1 MREDHE
7 EAIIRNPAYGAAAF
21 WHLARSFSDQAEGRT
36 PMLAHFLLAEGM
48 LFHHRTVQKIRG
60 MNLDSGLLKAIS
72 EVPDIVAGLQ
82 GRVEDAMAEAL
93 RALQVGTAAGILLRE
108 HGGGLPTF
116 RAVGN
121 DLPKQIRRADGRLD
135 ETFAA
140 AKRLGAWYAME
151 GLPTLLHRLGV
162 RL

>member
-7 EAIIRNPAYGAAAF
+7 EIILRNPAFGAAAF
-21 WHLARSFSDQAEGRT
+21 WHLARSFSDHAEGRA

-48 LFHHRTVQKIRG
+48 LFHDRTVQKIRS
-60 MNLDSGLLKAIS
+60 MNLDSGLLKAVS
-72 EVPDIVAGLQ
+72 ELPDIVAGLQ

-93 RALQVGTAAGILLRE
+93 RALQVGTATGLLTRE
-108 HGGGLPTF
+108 HAGGLPTF

-135 ETFAA
+135 ETFGA
-140 AKRLGAWYAME
+140 AKRLGAWFAKE
-151 GLPTLLHRLGV
+151 SAPTLLNRLGV

>member
-7 EAIIRNPAYGAAAF
+7 EVVLRNPAYGAAAF

-36 PMLAHFLLAEGM
+36 PMLAHFLLAQGM
-48 LFHHRTVQKIRG
+48 LFHHRTVQKIRS

-108 HGGGLPTF
+108 HCGGLPTF

-140 AKRLGAWYAME
+140 AKRLGTWYAME

>member
-7 EAIIRNPAYGAAAF
+7 EVVLRNPAYGAAAF
-21 WHLARSFSDQAEGRT
+21 WHLARSFSDHAEGRA

-82 GRVEDAMAEAL
+82 GRVEDALAEAL

-116 RAVGN
+116 RAIGN
-121 DLPKQIRRADGRLD
+121 DLPRQIRRADGRLD

-151 GLPTLLHRLGV
+151 GLPALLHRLGV